1 MRYVLEKVLEKEVSE
16 EKLVNLNLVH
26 VASGIKY
33 MTNAAAILLGAM
45 DNCCIKC
52 ARFMGDS
59 VLNFIDRK
67 EYSRDLFEQINSA
80 IGFIKSHIN
89 LSGFISNNGLRRK
102 DILEI
107 PEEVIREAVINA
119 VVHRDYS
126 IHHLLRRDAFNQYRR
141 KVKYEGLVLKKA
153 ANGK

>member
-16 EKLVNLNLVH
+16 EKLVNLNLIH

-89 LSGFISNNGLRRK
+89 LSGFISNGLNVRTFWKYRK
-102 DILEI
+102 
-107 PEEVIREAVINA
+107 VIRKLLLMQSFTGIIQFTIFYAETPSINT
-119 VVHRDYS
+119 
-126 IHHLLRRDAFNQYRR
+126 
-141 KVKYEGLVLKKA
+141 EGR
-153 ANGK
+153 